1 MPEGRLSGFVEA
13 VRRALRGH
21 EAVIVPAWQ
30 STMGEKPVVS
40 FETQVAVYLGD
51 TMARSAIDFLA
62 EQIAGPGFYT
72 TAEDEK
78 AKAVIDD
85 FCASVNL
92 DELMLWTAREVVAYG
107 NCFWEKVTP
116 ARLEN
121 LKILPIIGIE
131 KVERTAEGVVNGY
144 RQTRGYGGG
153 LLKPSQ
159 VIHFLWNPV
168 NAEALGSGLIR
179 SLCEGF
185 QTSINEVR
193 PAMAD
198 MKARMQKA
206 MIDQFEKFSGPTELW
221 TFKNLGKDDLQTYA
235 NVLKKIPAKGARLAY
250 NDEAEIK
257 QAVVPM
263 GRGWEPYVENIIND
277 FLLGLETPIPRLF
290 TTPGFTEASAR
301 AALEAAERKVMS
313 LQRFIKRIVEREVF
327 TPIMEQAGYDPAEAK
342 VRLNWGQPEKPDLEF
357 VDMFKAFELG
367 AIRIEELRKMLIKSG
382 WELTEAPEAMSQAS
396 SAQSSAG
403 RP

>member
-1 MPEGRLSGFVEA
+1 
-13 VRRALRGH
+13 
-21 EAVIVPAWQ
+21 
-30 STMGEKPVVS
+30 VVS
-40 FETQVAVYLGD
+40 FEAQVSVYLGD
-51 TMARSAIDFLA
+51 TMARSAINFLA

-72 TAEDEK
+72 TAEKAFKE
-78 AKAVIDD
+78 AKAVVDD

-92 DELMLWTAREVVAYG
+92 DELLLSTAREVVAFG

-121 LKILPIIGIE
+121 LKMLPIISIE
-131 KVERTAEGVVNGY
+131 KVERTAEGVIQGY
-144 RQTRGYGGG
+144 RQTRSYGGG
-153 LLKPSQ
+153 LLKLGQ

-179 SLCEGF
+179 SLCEGLS
-185 QTSINEVR
+185 TSINEVR
-193 PAMAD
+193 PAVAD

-221 TFKNLGKDDLQTYA
+221 TFKNLGKDDLQIYA
-235 NVLKKIPAKGARLAY
+235 NVLKKIPSKGARLAY

-263 GRGWEPYVENIIND
+263 GRGWEPYVQSVEND

-313 LQRFIKRIVEREVF
+313 LQRFFKRVIEREVF
-327 TPIMEQAGYDPAEAK
+327 NPIVEQAGFNPAEAG
-342 VRLNWGQPEKPDLEF
+342 VRLNWGQPEKPELEF
-357 VDMFKAFELG
+357 TDMLKAFELG
-367 AIRIEELRKMLIKSG
+367 AIRIEELRKMLVKSG
-382 WELTEAPEAMSQAS
+382 WELTEPENEPRPSGAAS
-396 SAQSSAG
+396 ASAQKRDLTS
-403 RP
+403 